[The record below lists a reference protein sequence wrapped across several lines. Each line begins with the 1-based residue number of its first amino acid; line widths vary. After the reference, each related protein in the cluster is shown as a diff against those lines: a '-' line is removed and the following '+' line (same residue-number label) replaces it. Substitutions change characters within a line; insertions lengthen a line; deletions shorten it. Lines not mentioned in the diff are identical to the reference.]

1 MSLTVGRL
9 LYLLWH
15 QPVSAVRKSL
25 REGGP
30 LQQWLD
36 HRGRSAMR
44 LQAGRL
50 PRPHVPAGA
59 APVEL
64 HLLTGRNYWDQ
75 AAFCLWSFATAAAR
89 PIRARIYD
97 DGTLDEAGIA
107 ALSRVVSELQVIRRD
122 ALVDKLDRH
131 LPRDRFPALRS
142 RWDVY
147 PHIRKLIDPHL
158 GSTGWKLVL
167 DSDLLFFRRPDFLL
181 DWLDRPDRPLHAVD
195 CEETYGYPRE
205 QLGKLCGATLPV
217 RCNVGLTG
225 LQSEALDWAELERWC
240 DALIERGRSSY
251 YLEQGLVAMLAAR
264 QACAVAPAAD
274 YLTLPRPPEDTAC
287 RAIMH
292 HYVAESKRAYFR
304 ENWRKVLQRA
314 ANPAAASANSRQPA

>member
-1 MSLTVGRL
+1 MSLTAGRL

-15 QPVSAVRKSL
+15 QPLSVVRKSL

-36 HRGRSAMR
+36 QRGRAAMR
-44 LQAGRL
+44 SQAAQL
-50 PRPHVPAGA
+50 PRPHIAEGA
-59 APVEL
+59 RPVEL

-75 AAFCLWSFATAAAR
+75 AAFCLWSFATAAER
-89 PIRARIYD
+89 PIQACIYD
-97 DGTLDEAGIA
+97 DGTLDDAGIA
-107 ALSRVVSELQVIRRD
+107 ALSRVVGELRVIRRED
-122 ALVDKLDRH
+122 TIAKLDRH
-131 LPRDRFPALRS
+131 LPKERFPALRS
-142 RWDVY
+142 RWEVY

-167 DSDLLFFRRPDFLL
+167 DSDLLFFRRPNFLL
-181 DWLDRPDRPLHAVD
+181 EWLDRPDRPLHAVD

-205 QLGKLCGATLPV
+205 QLEQLCGATLPV

-251 YLEQGLVAMLAAR
+251 YLEQGLVAMLASR
-264 QACAVAPAAD
+264 QACAVAPAVD
-274 YLTLPRPPEDTAC
+274 YLTLPRPPEDVEC
-287 RAIMH
+287 RSVMH
-292 HYVAESKRAYFR
+292 HYVAESKRSYFR
-304 ENWRKVLQRA
+304 RNWREVLQRA
-314 ANPAAASANSRQPA
+314 AQCPAGAAGGKPA